1 VTRRAVAAALPGR
14 APTAWVKGVQTDG
27 AGQKIVASELD
38 VKAWL
43 AAVPGVDS
51 VRPGTC
57 PSCGRAGHPTGK
69 QLGII
74 GHGLRERQQR
84 GPLVAGGP
92 PQVVTVRVRRYACRC
107 GAILMVVPREMLRGR
122 LYTASAVAWA
132 LALFGVEHA
141 APADVRRRTSP
152 WSVVGATAAA
162 AGWATLRRWVRAVR
176 ALRLLSRVRP
186 APPDFTDRQV
196 AERAAMTAA
205 AHAPPSL
212 ATLAISSRAFA
223 GGARA
228 A

>member
-1 VTRRAVAAALPGR
+1 M
-14 APTAWVKGVQTDG
+14 KGVQADG
-27 AGQKIVASELD
+27 ARRKIIASGLD

-43 AAVPGVDS
+43 TAVPAVDS

-57 PSCGRAGHPTGK
+57 PCCGRAGSPPGK

-84 GPLVAGGP
+84 GPLEAGGAP
-92 PQVVTVRVRRYACRC
+92 EVVTVQVRRYACRC
-107 GAILMVVPREMLRGR
+107 GAILMVVPRETLRGR

-141 APADVRRRTSP
+141 PPADVRRRTSP
-152 WSVVGATAAA
+152 WSVVGATAVS
-162 AGWATLRRWVRAVR
+162 GWATLRRWVRAVR
-176 ALRLLSRVRP
+176 ASRLLSKVRP
-186 APPDFTDRQV
+186 APPDFTDRQI

-205 AHAPPSL
+205 ALAPPSL

-223 GGARA
+223 GGARSA
-228 A
+228 

>member
-1 VTRRAVAAALPGR
+1 M
-14 APTAWVKGVQTDG
+14 KGVQADG
-27 AGQKIVASELD
+27 AGAKIIASGLD
-38 VKAWL
+38 VKAWQ
-43 AAVPGVDS
+43 AAVPDVDS

-57 PSCGRAGHPTGK
+57 PCCGRAGHPPGR

-84 GPLVAGGP
+84 GPLVAGGA
-92 PQVVTVRVRRYACRC
+92 PQLITVSVRRYACRC
-107 GAILMVVPREMLRGR
+107 GAILMVVPRETLRGR

-132 LALFGVEHA
+132 MAWFGGEHA
-141 APADVRRRTSP
+141 SPADVRRRTSP

-162 AGWATLRRWVRAVR
+162 GWATLRRWVRAIR
-176 ALRLLSRVRP
+176 ARRLLWKVRP
-186 APPDFTDRQV
+186 APPDFTARQV

-205 AHAPPSL
+205 ALAPPSL
-212 ATLAISSRAFA
+212 ATLAIPSRAFA

>member
-1 VTRRAVAAALPGR
+1 M
-14 APTAWVKGVQTDG
+14 KGVQADG
-27 AGQKIVASELD
+27 AGSKIIASGLD

-43 AAVPGVDS
+43 ASVPDVDS

-57 PSCGRAGHPTGK
+57 PCCGRAGNPTGK
-69 QLGII
+69 RFGII

-84 GPLVAGGP
+84 GPLVAGGV
-92 PQVVTVRVRRYACRC
+92 PQVVTVPVRRYACEC
-107 GAILMVVPREMLRGR
+107 GAILTVVPRETLRGR

-141 APADVRRRTSP
+141 SPAQVRQRTSP
-152 WSVVGATAAA
+152 WSVVGATAAM
-162 AGWATLRRWVRAVR
+162 GWATLRRWVRAVR
-176 ALRLLSRVRP
+176 ALRLLLKVRP

-205 AHAPPSL
+205 ALAPPSL
-212 ATLAISSRAFA
+212 ATLEISSRAFVGA
-223 GGARA
+223 ARA

>member
-1 VTRRAVAAALPGR
+1 
-14 APTAWVKGVQTDG
+14 VKGVQADG
-27 AGQKIVASELD
+27 AGSKIIASGLD

-43 AAVPGVDS
+43 SAIPDVDS
-51 VRPGTC
+51 VRPGSC
-57 PSCGRAGHPTGK
+57 PSCERAGSPTGK
-69 QLGII
+69 RFGII

-84 GPLVAGGP
+84 GPLVAGGVP
-92 PQVVTVRVRRYACRC
+92 EVVTVQVRRYACGC
-107 GAILMVVPREMLRGR
+107 GAILMVVPRETLRGR

-132 LALFGVEHA
+132 MALFGVEHA
-141 APADVRRRTSP
+141 SPADVRRRTSP

-162 AGWATLRRWVRAVR
+162 GWATLRRWVRALR
-176 ALRLLSRVRP
+176 ALRLLLKVRP
-186 APPDFTDRQV
+186 TPPDFTNRQV

-205 AHAPPSL
+205 ALAPPSL

>member
-1 VTRRAVAAALPGR
+1 VG
-14 APTAWVKGVQTDG
+14 
-27 AGQKIVASELD
+27 

-43 AAVPGVDS
+43 AAVPAVDS
-51 VRPGTC
+51 VRPGMC
-57 PSCGRAGHPTGK
+57 PCCGRAGNPPGM
-69 QLGII
+69 QIGII

-84 GPLVAGGP
+84 GPLVASGA
-92 PQVVTVRVRRYACRC
+92 PQVVTVQVRRYACMC
-107 GAILMVVPREMLRGR
+107 GAILMVVPRETLRGR

-132 LALFGVEHA
+132 MALFGVERA

-162 AGWATLRRWVRAVR
+162 GWATLRRWVRAVR
-176 ALRLLSRVRP
+176 ALQLLSKVRP
-186 APPDFTDRQV
+186 MPPDFTDRQV

-205 AHAPPSL
+205 AHAPPSM
-212 ATLAISSRAFA
+212 ATLAISARAFA

>member
-1 VTRRAVAAALPGR
+1 
-14 APTAWVKGVQTDG
+14 
-27 AGQKIVASELD
+27 
-38 VKAWL
+38 
-43 AAVPGVDS
+43 VPDVDS

-57 PSCGRAGHPTGK
+57 PCCGRAGHPPGK

-84 GPLVAGGP
+84 GPLVASGA
-92 PQVVTVRVRRYACRC
+92 PQVVTVLVRRYACRC
-107 GAILMVVPREMLRGR
+107 GAILRVVPREMLRGR

-132 LALFGVEHA
+132 MALFGVEHA
-141 APADVRRRTSP
+141 SLADVRRRTSP
-152 WSVVGATAAA
+152 WSVVGATAA

-176 ALRLLSRVRP
+176 ALRLLSKVRP
-186 APPDFTDRQV
+186 MPSDFTDRQV
-196 AERAAMTAA
+196 GERAAMTAA
-205 AHAPPSL
+205 AHAPPSM

>member
-1 VTRRAVAAALPGR
+1 MITIP
-14 APTAWVKGVQTDG
+14 
-27 AGQKIVASELD
+27 
-38 VKAWL
+38 
-43 AAVPGVDS
+43 
-51 VRPGTC
+51 
-57 PSCGRAGHPTGK
+57 
-69 QLGII
+69 
-74 GHGLRERQQR
+74 
-84 GPLVAGGP
+84 
-92 PQVVTVRVRRYACRC
+92 VRRYACRC

-132 LALFGVEHA
+132 MALFGVEHA
-141 APADVRRRTSP
+141 TPADVRRRTSP

-162 AGWATLRRWVRAVR
+162 GWATLRRWVRSVR
-176 ALRLLSRVRP
+176 ARRLLSKVRP

-205 AHAPPSL
+205 ALAPPSL